1 MQTVKTPQHLYIIKS
16 AILPLLQIIFF
27 YKDIGENS
35 LNITLL
41 HMLWHVKEANNLIRS
56 KDFTITNLNRAQRRH
71 CLSFTVSEI
80 SIFKDAES
88 DVNLLSGTYK
98 VPEIFLKRFS
108 RYNFDGFCL
117 GILFT
122 NRIFNELVLGLSW
135 RGNPLTKGVGG
146 ICQSRVRMKSDN
158 NAYSF
163 NALFISL
170 KSSQEHRI
178 PLRMGV
184 LNLVHEL
191 LHSFGARHDP
201 EPAQNPSCVPKDKWI
216 NGRYLM
222 SKYSNDGH
230 KLNHEILSPCTEM
243 AVIENLKSHHRTKCL
258 TLHTKS
264 ICGDGIVQ
272 NEECDCGTT
281 FQCVAAKSCCI
292 PHEGFKNS
300 EACTLHKVKLDNCT
314 LSNVAETSYI
324 QIKTP
329 HPKNQR
335 IIY

>member
-1 MQTVKTPQHLYIIKS
+1 MDNHFYGTVIMRDTVHYLEPHRRKSRDMHILGNGRKTLLHRHNHLQPHLNYTEDHANSQTPQHLYIIKY
-16 AILPLLQIIFF
+16 LR
-27 YKDIGENS
+27 Y
-35 LNITLL
+35 
-41 HMLWHVKEANNLIRS
+41 
-56 KDFTITNLNRAQRRH
+56 
-71 CLSFTVSEI
+71 
-80 SIFKDAES
+80 
-88 DVNLLSGTYK
+88 
-98 VPEIFLKRFS
+98 FLKRFS